1 MNTGLNLQKEIQ
13 EQSATDHIFG
23 AIKAKGL
30 ADDTAG
36 LVTALYAWSR
46 PIQGIYP
53 RALNKINHC
62 IISFRDSLRQYYPQ
76 GEVQRGKE
84 DYSDCVTRGF
94 INELEMRMN
103 YLVDKKIF
111 PESTIYWL
119 RIHDYFIDDRIVLS
133 NRIPAI
139 MSGTTRGGNSLKS
152 VIEWI
157 RKNGIHPRNIL
168 SEEEKMT
175 WAEYHNR
182 NKVTQQMLELGERSL
197 NILQINYDKVY
208 YRDFP
213 EFFDNFYWKIFDN
226 YIDSFDGDFIKE
238 LAQNYIFLGY
248 GYRLIIHSQ
257 EKEEVITQEITDD
270 QVRQAYMLRP
280 DLQLEFP
287 AWNKFYSVTR
297 PHYTIYDWAKKYGPS
312 EMPEIFD
319 KPRHKTYIYNE
330 IWRWIKGLITN

>member
-1 MNTGLNLQKEIQ
+1 
-13 EQSATDHIFG
+13 
-23 AIKAKGL
+23 
-30 ADDTAG
+30 
-36 LVTALYAWSR
+36 
-46 PIQGIYP
+46 
-53 RALNKINHC
+53 
-62 IISFRDSLRQYYPQ
+62 
-76 GEVQRGKE
+76 
-84 DYSDCVTRGF
+84 
-94 INELEMRMN
+94 
-103 YLVDKKIF
+103 
-111 PESTIYWL
+111 
-119 RIHDYFIDDRIVLS
+119 
-133 NRIPAI
+133 

-319 KPRHKTYIYNE
+319 KPD
-330 IWRWIKGLITN
+330 IKHIFIMKYGDGLKD